1 MRIDCDN
8 DDEDRGLA
16 DALRARGVGAE
27 QGSAAEPL
35 PIVDALRAAGIEPE
49 ALKAWLKSPRAEA
62 LERENAFMRGVLADI
77 SNSSGGI
84 SAVLSARSALDSLET
99 GGGG

>member
-1 MRIDCDN
+1 MRIDWA
-8 DDEDRGLA
+8 DEDPVA
-16 DALRARGVGAE
+16 
-27 QGSAAEPL
+27 
-35 PIVDALRAAGIEPE
+35 DALRAAGIEPG
-49 ALKAWLKSPRAEA
+49 ALRSWLKDPRAEA

-84 SAVLSARSALDSLET
+84 SDVLSARSALDSLET